1 MRKLVLVLTTIA
13 LCGALAVP
21 GVAAGT
27 RASTT
32 VTIQTENGDFWGTVS
47 SPRPRRCAK
56 DRKIVLYKQL
66 GTEQHPSSD
75 EKVASDT
82 ASWSGDGFEWATG
95 NTGMSGKFYARAKR
109 TEFCKADSSPTVRS
123 VKP

>member
-1 MRKLVLVLTTIA
+1 MRKLVLALTAIA

-27 RASTT
+27 RAPTT
-32 VTIQTENGDFWGTVS
+32 VTIETENGDFWGTVS
-47 SPRPRRCAK
+47 SPRPKRCAK
-56 DRKIVLYKQL
+56 DRKIVLYKQV
-66 GTEQHPSSD
+66 GSEQDPSID

-82 ASWSGDGFEWATG
+82 ASWSGGAYEWATG